1 MPKLISQK
9 NLRKPTADG
18 YVLSSSSVGVQSW
31 VDNKSV
37 GINSGGSLVGTA
49 QTVNFYNK
57 NSVVISSGVASVTA
71 LTDPLTILGL

>member
-9 NLRKPTADG
+9 NLSIPTADG

-37 GINSGGSLVGTA
+37 GINSCGSLVGTA